1 MPVRAQ
7 AVRRVPGKRVDRIGG
22 NVGPVR
28 VAAIDAS
35 RRRIIPGPCIM
46 ASIAV
51 AGVVLIVMPGVKM
64 MAQPNADTVVVAAVD
79 ADRIANLA
87 VSGVDTERDAASRV

>member
-1 MPVRAQ
+1 
-7 AVRRVPGKRVDRIGG
+7 
-22 NVGPVR
+22 
-28 VAAIDAS
+28 
-35 RRRIIPGPCIM
+35 M